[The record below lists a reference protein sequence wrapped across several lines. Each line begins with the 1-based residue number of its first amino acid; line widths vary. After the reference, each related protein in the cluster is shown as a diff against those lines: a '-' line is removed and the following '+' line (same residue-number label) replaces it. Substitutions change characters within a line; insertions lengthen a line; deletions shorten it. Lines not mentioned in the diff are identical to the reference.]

1 MATVDLDKTVV
12 MFNHQSR
19 PSATVL
25 QKHIKFMDS
34 KASYKLPGAEG
45 QLHCPQAHQGLLSS
59 FSPGQGAQ
67 QKAPCL
73 HFLALGECCFSI
85 KPEHRLNV

>member
-1 MATVDLDKTVV
+1 MATADLDKTAVI
-12 MFNHQSR
+12 FNHQSR

-45 QLHCPQAHQGLLSS
+45 QLHCPRVHQGLPAS
-59 FSPGQGAQ
+59 FSSGQGAQ
-67 QKAPCL
+67 QKARCP
-73 HFLALGECCFSI
+73 HFLCQGWHSDSVAS
-85 KPEHRLNV
+85 